1 MSDKHQFVGRE
12 VGWMISI
19 RAIKQK
25 TEIETVVTLAKAI
38 WNEYFPP
45 IIGQAQVDYMVDKYQ
60 SIDAITQQI
69 EPGYEYFFIISGER
83 ALGYLAIFQDAKKNS
98 VELSKFY
105 VRASERKRGAG
116 NVALSLLE
124 RNIIQPEMTKISLRV
139 SKHNE
144 NGICAYNKLG
154 FIKVDECIVD
164 IGNGFVM
171 DDYIFEK
178 ML

>member
-1 MSDKHQFVGRE
+1 MERE

-19 RAIKQK
+19 HAIKQK
-25 TEIETVVTLAKAI
+25 VEIETVAALAHVI
-38 WNEYFPP
+38 WNEYFPS
-45 IIGQAQVDYMVDKYQ
+45 IIGQLQVDYMIEKFQ

-69 EPGYEYFFIISGER
+69 ESGYEYFFITSGER
-83 ALGYLAIFQDAKKNS
+83 ALGYLAIFQNVNKRN

-105 VRASERKRGAG
+105 VRASKRRQGTG
-116 NVALSLLE
+116 KVALSLLKQSV
-124 RNIIQPEMTKISLRV
+124 IQPEMTKISLRV
-139 SKHNE
+139 NKDNE
-144 NGICAYNKLG
+144 NAICAYNKLG

-178 ML
+178 IL